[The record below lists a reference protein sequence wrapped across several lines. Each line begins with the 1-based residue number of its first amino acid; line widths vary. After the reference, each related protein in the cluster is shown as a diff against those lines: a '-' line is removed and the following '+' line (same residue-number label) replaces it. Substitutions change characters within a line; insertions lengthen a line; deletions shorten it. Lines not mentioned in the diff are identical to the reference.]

1 MRKNVCYSEKACKTV
16 VVDSIFTCETVEVD
30 SIFSKLQSDI
40 PQIYQERTL
49 SCSPAKVLLKRKY
62 VTTMSMQ
69 KLQK

>member
-16 VVDSIFTCETVEVD
+16 VLDSIFTCKIVEVD
-30 SIFSKLQSDI
+30 SIFSKVAVRHSANLSGKA
-40 PQIYQERTL
+40 L

-62 VTTMSMQ
+62 VTTMLMQ